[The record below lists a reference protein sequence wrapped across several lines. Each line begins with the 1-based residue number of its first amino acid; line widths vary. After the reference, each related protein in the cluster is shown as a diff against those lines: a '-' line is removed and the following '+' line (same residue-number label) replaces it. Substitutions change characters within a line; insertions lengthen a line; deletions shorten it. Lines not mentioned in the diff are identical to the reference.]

1 MKQYH
6 VTPEI
11 DVSLDRMQQC
21 CTGMYT
27 SDSTTN
33 QKTRVRLSSVMGIE
47 MEARSCY
54 YGVHTIDLLLCGMA
68 GLKRENARNAT
79 IQAM

>member
-1 MKQYH
+1 MS
-6 VTPEI
+6 VWTECSSVVP
-11 DVSLDRMQQC
+11 V
-21 CTGMYT
+21 